1 MARKTIKPGK
11 LVRYTTRFLR
21 SIAWH
26 LGVPTNG
33 IVLSVDDL
41 RGGGSAT
48 AVVVWCTDQAP
59 LRILLSNL
67 ELDPRHRDAIYPE
80 LLAEFG
86 DPPIERMTGIEYA
99 DERRAFVADD
109 DDE

>member
-21 SIAWH
+21 SIAWY

-33 IVLSVDDL
+33 IVLSVDDP
-41 RGGGSAT
+41 RGDGSAT
-48 AVVVWCTDQAP
+48 AMVVWCTDQKP
-59 LRILLSNL
+59 MRILLSNL

-86 DPPIERMTGIEYA
+86 D
-99 DERRAFVADD
+99 RA
-109 DDE
+109 